1 MAKTERQLHLKIE
14 QAGKVMH
21 HRLRKNDR
29 LTIGQDPKNDIT
41 VYGEKFPK
49 RHTLLTG
56 KNNHFQISLKQYMQ
70 GEVAAGESRLSFKD
84 LLLHGLLPKKGDNF
98 TYPVTR
104 GKRGYVMVGDAK
116 ISFEWMDGT
125 REAAPKPPKFIGYS
139 WAYATAKELGRDL
152 PFKAVLLFFII
163 VHAFLLNY
171 MSGLPTDV
179 PKPTDAQQVP
189 ERLTRIIVR
198 NPTTPEE
205 ARRGVNLPGAEEEA
219 ESTADKPSSGNRAK
233 QGDREI
239 RPENQGLL
247 GLLTGTGQATQSNN
261 LADFLLDEGLVEEMD
276 QVMASSD
283 LSVGKGT
290 GEGDDLDELF
300 AVSEAGGGIDDILED
315 MDSETSSGGGSTLG
329 EKGRIDVDRIGSIT
343 GNEDALGKR
352 SEESVRRVIQK
363 YQGRL
368 TYIYKKYLKHNPDL
382 VGKIVAEVVI
392 DADGSVADV
401 TLVTSTLGHPELERE
416 ILNFIRKWEYTPIDQ
431 GQVTVTYPLFFN
443 KIE

>member
-1 MAKTERQLHLKIE
+1 MT
-14 QAGKVMH
+14 H

-29 LTIGQDPKNDIT
+29 LTIGQHPKNDIT

-49 RHTLLTG
+49 RHTLLSG
-56 KNNHFQISLKQYMQ
+56 RNNHFQISLKKYMQ

-98 TYPVTR
+98 TYPVTQ
-104 GKRGYVMVGDAK
+104 GKRGYVVVGDAK
-116 ISFEWMDGT
+116 ITFEWMEGA
-125 REAAPKPPKFIGYS
+125 RETVPKPPKFVGYS
-139 WAYATAKELGRDL
+139 WAYATMKELGRDL
-152 PFKAVLLFFII
+152 PFKAVLLFFAV
-163 VHAFLLNY
+163 VHVLLLNY
-171 MSGLPTDV
+171 MSTLPTDLT
-179 PKPTDAQQVP
+179 KPTDVQQVP
-189 ERLTRIIVR
+189 ERLARIIVR
-198 NPTTPEE
+198 NPTTAEE
-205 ARRGVNLPGAEEEA
+205 ARRGVTLPGAEEEA
-219 ESTADKPSSGNRAK
+219 ESPADEPSRRNRAK
-233 QGDREI
+233 QGAREV

-261 LADFLLDEGLVEEMD
+261 LADFLLDEGLVQEMD
-276 QVMASSD
+276 EVMTSSD
-283 LSVGKGT
+283 LTVGKGT

-315 MDSETSSGGGSTLG
+315 MEPGASGSGSTLG

-343 GNEDALGKR
+343 GNENALGKR
-352 SEESVRRVIQK
+352 SEESVRQVIQK

-392 DADGSVADV
+392 DADGSVSNV
-401 TLVTSTLGHPELERE
+401 TLVTSTLNHPELERE
-416 ILNFIRKWEYTPIDQ
+416 ILNFIRKWQYDPIDQ